1 MSKMVVS
8 AICNKHGYHKGGYCP
23 KYDICGVG
31 EETFYTSKDQLWTFT
46 DYDITGKPIEI
57 RSKGQ
62 YDRLMKQHGKY
73 QITSVKDVEVEKKR
87 YDRNL
92 KEKHKERV
100 HDAAVSAYKDI
111 KQMGGDRR
119 VIGWR

>member
-1 MSKMVVS
+1 MRRVIS
-8 AICNKHGYHKGGYCP
+8 AICNKHGYHKGSYCL
-23 KYDICGVG
+23 KCELG
-31 EETFYTSKDQLWTFT
+31 EATDTFYTSKDGMWTFT